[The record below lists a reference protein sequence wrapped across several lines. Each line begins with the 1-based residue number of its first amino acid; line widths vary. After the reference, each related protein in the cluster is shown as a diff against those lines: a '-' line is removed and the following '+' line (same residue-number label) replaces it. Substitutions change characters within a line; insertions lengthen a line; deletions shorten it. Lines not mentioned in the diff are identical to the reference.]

1 MGIKCGRGQD
11 TVILVA
17 VDETLR
23 GPRPI
28 ATIPEANSEEK
39 EDVHIVTSR
48 TTYKEIHIDAVML
61 CGERVCVCV
70 CVRVERIW

>member
-1 MGIKCGRGQD
+1 M
-11 TVILVA
+11 ILVA

-61 CGERVCVCV
+61 CVRFASVCVCVCV